1 MQVNAAG
8 PGSTS
13 GPRRKPT
20 ETLPADSAPTGLTR
34 KPAEATLQPDR
45 AEISGIAR
53 DLAHAT
59 RTDRPESSEL
69 PPERMQQI
77 LDRIASGFYEQP
89 EVREQVVHRIA
100 ADLDA

>member
-8 PGSTS
+8 PDSTS
-13 GPRRKPT
+13 GPRRKRA
-20 ETLPADSAPTGLTR
+20 ETVSPDSLLGGASPKT
-34 KPAEATLQPDR
+34 PDAILQPDR

-59 RTDRPESSEL
+59 HAERPEASDL

-89 EVREQVVHRIA
+89 EVREAVVRRIA